1 MPSKALVW
9 FKRDLRLRDH
19 APLAHAVLHDES
31 VGLYIIEPEWISSQ
45 EFDAQHLEFVLQSLA
60 ELRAALAQRGL
71 PLLVRVG
78 SALNV
83 LSQLR
88 SEFAFTHV
96 LSHEETGSGWTYTR
110 DRAVAAWCKAHGV
123 QWQQWPHTGVVR
135 RLVTRAGWAGQ
146 WATRMNAIEIATPTG
161 FPGSTFEMHDLPTLA
176 SLGVRQ
182 HARV

>member
-71 PLLVRVG
+71 PL
-78 SALNV
+78 SARALGTERNDSNC
-83 LSQLR
+83 LQAAGNM
-88 SEFAFTHV
+88 EKPT
-96 LSHEETGSGWTYTR
+96 TGSGFEVLWFR
-110 DRAVAAWCKAHGV
+110 NQIVDRGA
-123 QWQQWPHTGVVR
+123 PHDH
-135 RLVTRAGWAGQ
+135 
-146 WATRMNAIEIATPTG
+146 E
-161 FPGSTFEMHDLPTLA
+161 EE
-176 SLGVRQ
+176 
-182 HARV
+182 